1 MYIRGEK
8 ALGFDSRVAENR
20 TKKNKKR
27 MIAYKYRSGR
37 GTKDDDGKDIFE
49 RDIELL
55 SQDTIYIPTIEQ
67 LNDPAEALF
76 DDSLFNLQ
84 MKLFKPF
91 ASSGSM
97 ERVKVALHDLYN
109 KVRSSG
115 IYSLSMEP
123 VNELMWA
130 YYASGHCGYAIIF
143 DTEVLSKSFKEVKYD
158 NMYEIDVV
166 YSKNLPRFDI
176 TRIKRQSIED
186 MLQCFVGNK
195 SKVWEHEAE
204 HRLVFDKGGREL
216 KIDYRAIKG
225 FLFGCRMVEKDIDFI
240 MKTFSGRNLDY
251 SKIVLKDN
259 SYELT
264 LKKLKDRYPTPEK
277 YCPNKV
283 EYDIEELLKND
294 ELIGCVGYK
303 YRSYVEAALKE
314 VSREP
319 FVIGIDHI
327 VVTDDQQYPNI
338 LIWTNIN
345 QEDTY
350 RPYRKFEYDVVGGR
364 LVAR

>member
-1 MYIRGEK
+1 
-8 ALGFDSRVAENR
+8 
-20 TKKNKKR
+20 

-37 GTKDDDGKDIFE
+37 GTKDDNGKEIFE

-55 SQDTIYIPTIEQ
+55 SHDTIYIPTIEQ

-91 ASSGSM
+91 ASCGSM
-97 ERVKVALHDLYN
+97 ERVKEALRDLYN

-115 IYSLSMEP
+115 IYSLSKEP
-123 VNELMWA
+123 ANELMWA
-130 YYASGHCGYAIIF
+130 YYASGHCGYAIVF
-143 DTEVLSKSFKEVKYD
+143 DTEVLSQSFKDVKYD

-166 YSKNLPRFDI
+166 YSTKLPQFDI
-176 TRIKRQSIED
+176 TKMKGQSIED
-186 MLQCFVGNK
+186 TLKCFVGNK
-195 SKVWEHEAE
+195 SQVWKHEGE
-204 HRLVFDKGGREL
+204 HRLVFDKGGRKL

-225 FLFGCRMVEKDIDFI
+225 FVFGSRMAEEDIDFI
-240 MKTFSGRNLDY
+240 MKTFSGRDLEY
-251 SKIVLKDN
+251 SKIELRDI
-259 SYELT
+259 SYELS
-264 LKKLKDRYPTPEK
+264 LKILKDRYPSDEK

-294 ELIGCVGYK
+294 KIIEGVGYK
-303 YRSYVEAALKE
+303 YRTFVKGALEE

-327 VVTDDQQYPNI
+327 VVRDDQKYPNI
-338 LIWTNIN
+338 VIWTKID

-350 RPYRKFEYDVVGGR
+350 RPYRKFEYDVVGR
-364 LVAR
+364 MLVSR

>member
-1 MYIRGEK
+1 
-8 ALGFDSRVAENR
+8 
-20 TKKNKKR
+20 

-37 GTKDDDGKDIFE
+37 GTKDDYGKDIFE

-55 SQDTIYIPTIEQ
+55 SHDTIYIPTIEQ

-91 ASSGSM
+91 AYSGSM
-97 ERVKVALHDLYN
+97 ERVNDALRDLYN

-115 IYSLSMEP
+115 IYSLSREP
-123 VNELMWA
+123 ANELMWA

-143 DTEVLSKSFKEVKYD
+143 DTEVLSRSFREVKYD
-158 NMYEIDVV
+158 NMYEIDVA
-166 YSKNLPRFDI
+166 YSTKLPQFDI
-176 TRIKRQSIED
+176 TKIKGQSIEET
-186 MLQCFVGNK
+186 LQCFVGNK
-195 SKVWEHEAE
+195 SQAWKHEGE
-204 HRLVFDKGGREL
+204 HRLVFDKGGRKL

-225 FLFGCRMVEKDIDFI
+225 FVFGSRMAEEDIVFI
-240 MKTFSGRNLDY
+240 MKIFSGRDLDY
-251 SKIVLKDN
+251 SKIELKDN
-259 SYELT
+259 SYELS
-264 LKKLKDRYPTPEK
+264 LKKLKDMYPTVEK

-283 EYDIEELLKND
+283 EYGIEELLKND
-294 ELIGCVGYK
+294 KLIEGVGYK
-303 YRSYVEAALKE
+303 YRTFVETALKE

-327 VVTDDQQYPNI
+327 VVRDDQKYPNI
-338 LIWTNIN
+338 VIWTKIN

-350 RPYRKFEYDVVGGR
+350 RPYRKFEYDVVGR
-364 LVAR
+364 MLVSR

>member
-1 MYIRGEK
+1 
-8 ALGFDSRVAENR
+8 
-20 TKKNKKR
+20 

-37 GTKDDDGKDIFE
+37 GTKDDYGKDIFE

-55 SQDTIYIPTIEQ
+55 SHDTIYIPTIEQ

-91 ASSGSM
+91 AYSGSM
-97 ERVKVALHDLYN
+97 ERVNDALRDMYN

-115 IYSLSMEP
+115 IYSLSREP
-123 VNELMWA
+123 ANELMWA

-143 DTEVLSKSFKEVKYD
+143 DTEVLSRSFREVKYD
-158 NMYEIDVV
+158 NMNEFDVV
-166 YSKNLPRFDI
+166 YSTKLPQFDI
-176 TRIKRQSIED
+176 TKIMGQSIVD
-186 MLQCFVGNK
+186 MLKCFVGNK
-195 SKVWEHEAE
+195 SKAWNHEAE
-204 HRLVFDKGGREL
+204 HRLVFEKGGRRL

-225 FLFGCRMVEKDIDFI
+225 FVFGSRMAEEDIDFM
-240 MKTFSGRNLDY
+240 MKTFSGRDLEY
-251 SKIVLKDN
+251 SKIVLKEN
-259 SYELT
+259 SYELL
-264 LKKLKDRYPTPEK
+264 LKKLKDRYPTDEK

-283 EYDIEELLKND
+283 EYNLEELLMNEK
-294 ELIGCVGYK
+294 IVGGVGYK
-303 YRSYVEAALKE
+303 YRNFVEAALKE

-327 VVTDDQQYPNI
+327 VVRDDQKYPNI
-338 LIWTNIN
+338 VIWAKIN

-350 RPYRKFEYDVVGGR
+350 RPFRKFEYDVVEEK
-364 LVAR
+364 LIANKD